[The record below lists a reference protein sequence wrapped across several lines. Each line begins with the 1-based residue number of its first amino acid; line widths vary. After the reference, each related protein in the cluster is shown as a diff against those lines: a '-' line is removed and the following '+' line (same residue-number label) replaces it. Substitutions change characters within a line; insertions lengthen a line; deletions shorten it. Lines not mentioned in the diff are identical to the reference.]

1 MMNEAPLRG
10 GRVTPGVV
18 RVGETVR
25 RPPGDNSRFVRQLLK
40 QLEESGFDAAPRY
53 LGNDERGREMFSFL
67 SGEVPADLDPA
78 IPDEAL
84 VAAARLIRSFHD
96 ATAGLTLAAGQQVV
110 CHHDLSPCNFVF
122 RSGLPVGIIDFDA
135 AAPGERLED
144 VGMAL
149 FLWLNLGADGPQ
161 PVEQA
166 RRIGLFCRA
175 YGVEPTREVVDAIT
189 DAVRANVEQ
198 LRAESRTVNADWWQE
213 QLDWLMQ
220 QREELTKALRAS
232 PQPLG

>member
-1 MMNEAPLRG
+1 MNEAPLGG

-25 RPPGDNSRFVRQLLK
+25 RPPRENSRFVGELLEH
-40 QLEESGFDAAPRY
+40 LEAHGFDAAPRY
-53 LGNDERGREMFSFL
+53 LGTDERGREMFSFL
-67 SGEVPADLDPA
+67 SGDVPADLDPA

-84 VAAARLIRSFHD
+84 VAAARLIRGFHD
-96 ATAGLTLAAGQQVV
+96 ATAGTTLAADQQVV

-135 AAPGERLED
+135 AAPGERRED
-144 VGMAL
+144 VGMGL
-149 FLWLNLGADGPQ
+149 FLWLNLGTDGPE
-161 PVEQA
+161 VAEQA
-166 RRIGLFCRA
+166 RRINLFCRA
-175 YGVEPTREVVDAIT
+175 YGIEPAQEVIKAIM

-213 QLDWLMQ
+213 QLDWLTQ
-220 QREELTKALRAS
+220 QQEELAQTLRA
-232 PQPLG
+232 